1 MVRLLDAC
9 VQVLRQQGMRKM
21 YIDAV
26 KGGEAGFQ
34 SIGMWNDRL
43 LSLFIV
49 SGRTLTSGRLPEM
62 GDVQRCLEKFVTR
75 FDPDTGH
82 APGTVRTAPP

>member
-9 VQVLRQQGMRKM
+9 VRALRREGMNRM

-34 SIGMWNDRL
+34 SIGTRL
-43 LSLFIV
+43 FPSLSTFPLI
-49 SGRTLTSGRLPEM
+49 LTT
-62 GDVQRCLEKFVTR
+62 C
-75 FDPDTGH
+75 
-82 APGTVRTAPP
+82 